1 MTTSNASVKP
11 SALETATVPHPL
23 EQLSADEVRRAAE
36 VVRRYAAGA
45 GLGTLRFN
53 TVMLREPP
61 KRYQLA
67 FERGAVPRPPRVAEV
82 VLVLPQSAGV
92 AEALVRLAL
101 PPAAAEAAPLGPPPP
116 PASVAVWPAASASPS
131 ASSPST
137 PGAPFIGPD
146 TVAPP
151 CAELGAQLL
160 LWRKLEGVHPLT
172 SPDDNS
178 EAEAIMKASPVLRQA
193 VAERYG
199 LSEAEIDEQ
208 LMCDTWACHN
218 APRHL
223 AGRRLMQGFL
233 YLKLRGGHDNEYA
246 HPLDLTPIVDLNT
259 REVVHMDA
267 YDRPCSVHRGPD
279 ATGHNYSRS
288 LVDTGVRPWR
298 DDIKPLH
305 VVQPEGPSFS
315 LDGPVLSWQRWRMV
329 LGFNGREG
337 LVLHNLTYTD
347 PLAPPGAPP
356 PPGPGRV
363 RPVLHRASLVEM
375 AVPYGDP
382 HVPYTRKCA
391 LDVGDYGF
399 GLCANSLELGCDC
412 LGHITYMDAVV
423 NNAKGEAVVIR
434 KAVCIHEE
442 DAGIMWKHWDCRTG
456 AAEVRRSRRLV
467 VSQVSTFM
475 NYEYAMYWYFYQ
487 DGTIH
492 FELKLTG
499 ILSTS
504 VCPEGEAA
512 AAAPFG
518 VRVAPG
524 VNATVHQHFF
534 CMRLDP
540 AIDDTEGGRHVV
552 VAEVE
557 AVPLPP
563 GGDDNPH
570 RNGFRMVET
579 ELTRVAAASR
589 NHNFNTARH
598 WSMKN
603 PFSLNPISGRPVSY
617 RLMPAASPAVMAAP
631 DSLVARRAEFA
642 RKQLWVTPHVDGQR
656 YAAGE
661 HVVQSEAC
669 MGLGVWTAQDAPLL
683 GSDPVVWYS
692 FGVTHAPRVEDFP
705 VMPVEVCGFSLKPDG
720 FFAGN
725 PAVDLPPSRDP
736 ASKEEMGRAGGA
748 GGGCCALPKSKL

>member
-82 VLVLPQSAGV
+82 VL
-92 AEALVRLAL
+92 
-101 PPAAAEAAPLGPPPP
+101 
-116 PASVAVWPAASASPS
+116 
-131 ASSPST
+131 
-137 PGAPFIGPD
+137 
-146 TVAPP
+146 
-151 CAELGAQLL
+151 LL

-337 LVLHNLTYTD
+337 L
-347 PLAPPGAPP
+347 
-356 PPGPGRV
+356 
-363 RPVLHRASLVEM
+363 
-375 AVPYGDP
+375 
-382 HVPYTRKCA
+382 CA

-499 ILSTS
+499 ILSTRAMAGWQPHHPTS

-524 VNATVHQHFF
+524 VNAT
-534 CMRLDP
+534 
-540 AIDDTEGGRHVV
+540 
-552 VAEVE
+552 VE

>member
-1 MTTSNASVKP
+1 MTTSNAGGVKP
-11 SALETATVPHPL
+11 AAPAPPVPHPL

-36 VVRRYAAGA
+36 AVRRYAAAA
-45 GLGTLRFN
+45 GMGTLRYN

-67 FERGAVPRPPRVAEV
+67 FERGAAPRPPRVAEV

-101 PPAAAEAAPLGPPPP
+101 PPAAGEASPLGPPPP
-116 PASVAVWPAASASPS
+116 PASVA
-131 ASSPST
+131 
-137 PGAPFIGPD
+137 
-146 TVAPP
+146 
-151 CAELGAQLL
+151 LL

-172 SPDDNS
+172 SPEDNS
-178 EAEAIMKASPVLRQA
+178 EAEVIMKASPQLRAA
-193 VAERYG
+193 VAARYG
-199 LSEAEIDEQ
+199 LSEADIDEQ
-208 LMCDTWACHN
+208 LVCDTWACHN

-246 HPLDLTPIVDLNT
+246 HPLDLTPIVDLNS

-267 YDRPCSVHRGPD
+267 YDRPCAVHRGTD
-279 ATGHNYSRS
+279 AAGHNYARS
-288 LVDTGVRPWR
+288 LVDTAVRPWR
-298 DDIKPLH
+298 DDVKPLH
-305 VVQPEGPSFS
+305 VVQPEGPSFR
-315 LDGPVLSWQRWRMV
+315 LEGPVLSWQRWRLL

-337 LVLHNLTYTD
+337 LVLHNVTYTD
-347 PLAPPGAPP
+347 PLVPPGAPP

-363 RPVLHRASLVEM
+363 RRVLHRASLVEM

-382 HVPYTRKCA
+382 HVPYIRKCA

-412 LGHITYMDAVV
+412 LGTITYMDAVV

-456 AAEVRRSRRLV
+456 ASEVRRSRRLV

-475 NYEYAMYWYFYQ
+475 NYEYAMYWYLYQ

-504 VCPEGEAA
+504 VCPDGEPA

-540 AIDDTEGGRHVV
+540 AIDDEEGGRHVV

-563 GGDDNPH
+563 GGEGPMANPH
-570 RNGFRMVET
+570 GNGFRMVET
-579 ELTRVAAASR
+579 ELTRVKAAAR

-603 PFSLNPISGRPVSY
+603 PFSLNPISGCPVSY
-617 RLMPAASPAVMAAP
+617 RLLPAASPALMSAP
-631 DSLVARRAEFA
+631 DSLVARRAVFA
-642 RKQLWVTPHVDGQR
+642 GRQLWVTPHADGQR
-656 YAAGE
+656 YPAGE

-683 GSDPVVWYS
+683 GADPVVWYS

-725 PAVDLPPSRDP
+725 PAVDLPPATDP
-736 ASKEEMGRAGGA
+736 ASREELGGGGGAAGGTA
-748 GGGCCALPKSKL
+748 GGGACCALPKSKL